1 MRSWLEMQLT
11 DHEHNWP
18 DCSYVFHWLRKPLGA
33 HLKGWREAC
42 IRGGLPGLKFHDLR
56 RSAVRNMERAGI
68 PRNIAMSIT
77 GHPTESV
84 YRRYD
89 IISDRDLR
97 SAATRLEVYIGEQMA
112 ETANPENSAKDGHNP
127 QSPAPLPDC
136 KLLKELVSR
145 AGIEPATTALK
156 VRCSTD

>member
-1 MRSWLEMQLT
+1 MPPAAEEQ
-11 DHEHNWP
+11 
-18 DCSYVFHWLRKPLGA
+18 
-33 HLKGWREAC
+33 
-42 IRGGLPGLKFHDLR
+42 
-56 RSAVRNMERAGI
+56 I
-68 PRNIAMSIT
+68 PFLAN
-77 GHPTESV
+77 GHQTESV
-84 YRRYD
+84 YRWYD

-156 VRCSTD
+156 DPSGKCCHGRCRYFSATCNGSESAD